1 MKEILQNK
9 LALITGGSSGIGL
22 ALAKELA
29 KQGLRIAII
38 ARRIEQLQKAKTQIC
53 EFSDKGVYIVQADVS
68 KWEEVKEK
76 VTTFMDEVGTPDLL
90 INCAGVVRP
99 GLFEELDVDLFHW
112 MIDINLLGP
121 IHLNKVVVP
130 RMLERGSGH
139 VVNISSVAGFIGTY
153 GYSAYGASKFGLRGF
168 TDVLRSEMKSRGIDV
183 SIVFPPDTDTPQLKG
198 EEPYK
203 PAVTRMLSATASIQS
218 AEDVAATIRKGIER
232 KKYMII
238 PGFEGKAIYFLNN
251 LPFKLGYHVMDWMV
265 ADAQKKSEKQK

>member
-1 MKEILQNK
+1 MKEILLNK

-29 KQGLRIAII
+29 KQGMRIAII
-38 ARRIEQLQKAKTQIC
+38 ARRIEQLQKAKTQIG
-53 EFSDKGVYIVQADVS
+53 EFTNKGVYIVQADVS
-68 KWEEVKEK
+68 KWEEIEEK
-76 VTTFMDEVGTPDLL
+76 ITTFMDEVGTPDLL

-99 GLFEELDVDLFHW
+99 GLFEELDVDIFHW
-112 MIDINLLGP
+112 MIDINLMGP
-121 IHLNKVVVP
+121 IHLSKVVVP

-139 VVNISSVAGFIGTY
+139 VVNVSSVAGFIGTF

-198 EEPYK
+198 EESYK
-203 PAVTRMLSATASIQS
+203 PAVTRILSATASVQS
-218 AEDVAATIRKGIER
+218 AADVAVAIRKGIER

-238 PGFEGKAIYFLNN
+238 PGFESKAIYFLNN

-265 ADAQKKSEKQK
+265 ADAQKKIEKEK